1 MLWWLVVI
9 ACIVALLTLGL
20 VIYLVVLFQS
30 EDDKNQAWFP
40 KIIVVLSLTLACFN
54 VLTLPYD
61 IANRKD
67 PTVEGLPGG
76 GIDVTLVWQI
86 VLYGIA
92 GLSFAVVPFA
102 MFYYEAKDPDNEDAC
117 HQVRPAVCYA
127 VITLG
132 VFAGLLFLL
141 WFTVGD
147 ADIPYS
153 MYINSVADDSTGQLF
168 TYEDAYSGRTLTM
181 RVSFFVY
188 LTALMSAVGWLLLF
202 LFGGVGLTAMPMD
215 FINTYR
221 DRPVPI
227 TAAEYAQK
235 KVEIGRE
242 SERLIEVG
250 KKLDEQGRSG
260 SASKKHR
267 KKVLAFK
274 MEVAALEALYDKTEI
289 SYREK
294 GGEILKSW
302 LALAMG
308 ILSAGLSIAWFFH
321 IILCNIAK
329 VTPFLNSLFIALDQ
343 AFTLFGVLA
352 YGIFSFYLLWC
363 VVKGCTR
370 IGINLLLFTVY
381 PMKVNGTLMNAF
393 LFNAMLIM
401 ITSVSVVQ
409 FASISFADYAA
420 NTSVS
425 TLFTTYISRLK
436 GLEYIVMYLQYPL
449 VGVAFLALLWLCIC
463 PRRKV
468 KDDDDDD

>member
-1 MLWWLVVI
+1 
-9 ACIVALLTLGL
+9 
-20 VIYLVVLFQS
+20 
-30 EDDKNQAWFP
+30 
-40 KIIVVLSLTLACFN
+40 
-54 VLTLPYD
+54 
-61 IANRKD
+61 
-67 PTVEGLPGG
+67 
-76 GIDVTLVWQI
+76 
-86 VLYGIA
+86 
-92 GLSFAVVPFA
+92 
-102 MFYYEAKDPDNEDAC
+102 MFYYEAKDPENDDMC
-117 HQVRPAVCYA
+117 HQVRPAICYS
-127 VITLG
+127 VITFAC
-132 VFAGLLFLL
+132 FAGLLFLL

-147 ADIPYS
+147 ADIPFSLYF
-153 MYINSVADDSTGQLF
+153 NSVADDANAITF
-168 TYEDAYSGRTLTM
+168 TYEDAYVGKTLTM

-202 LFGGVGLTAMPMD
+202 IFGGVGMTALPMD

-221 DRPVPI
+221 DRPIPI

-235 KVEIGRE
+235 KMEIGRE
-242 SERLIEVG
+242 SERLIELG

-260 SASKKHR
+260 SGGKKHR

-274 MEVAALEALYDKTEI
+274 MEVAELEKYYEKTEI

-302 LALAMG
+302 LALFLG
-308 ILSAGLSIAWFFH
+308 IFCVGLSVAWFFH

-329 VTPFLNSLFIALDQ
+329 VTPFLNSLFIALDK

-370 IGINLLLFTVY
+370 VGVNLLLFTVY

-393 LFNAMLIM
+393 LFNSMLIM

-409 FASISFADYAA
+409 FAAISFQDYAA

-436 GLEYIVMYLQYPL
+436 GLEYIVTYLQYPL
-449 VGVAFLALLWLCIC
+449 VAVAFLALLWLCIC
-463 PRRKV
+463 PRRKP